1 MRRLVYL
8 KALVNTGPAKRSG
21 TDIWSLGW
29 QNFIRSIPPSM
40 ASLQLTSLQPFSAP
54 VIPRRMTL
62 VAAGLDLALEGQY
75 IQVVAP
81 GQDPIAVISAALR
94 EAPSNEL
101 HLVAHGASGLIE
113 LGRGIDRSAL
123 LARVAEISGWGVERI
138 YLWSCRVGAD
148 LNFVSALQE
157 LSGARVFS
165 SAEALGQGKSLMGS
179 GFEALAEA
187 VEALPWQLSVLL
199 SLYSG
204 GFVDET
210 SWNVRNSQG
219 QAISWGGPYGYG
231 LNTTVDTNINL
242 GGSYT
247 FSIETQGWYNDNWAN
262 YNIYEASSGQSYL
275 SGYIGGGSALTREF
289 TIQGGQ
295 SNQNIDLGRV
305 SVAQANAEDANTT
318 GVVTAT
324 ISDQSI
330 SSLSGLT
337 GTGNAY
343 SITVTDSSVNAAD
356 LNTLDSKTTVNV
368 NAAPV
373 GTLTGTASAID
384 TAINAGSI
392 DTAGNVAVNINS
404 GSTTVAQANNID
416 AQTTGVITAA
426 VDSGSIATLNG
437 LTGTNNAYAL
447 TVTDTS
453 ATGSDLNTL
462 DGKTTGTI
470 NAGTVASITGTAT
483 DVKTLYAS
491 NGFSGLGD
499 ESVSVSDSVSVA
511 DANSID
517 GSTSGVITAAI
528 SDTTIS
534 TLGGLTGTGNAYSI
548 TVTDSSVNAADLN
561 NLDGRTTL
569 TVNANA
575 INSISGTATQVTT
588 TFNSAGISN
597 LNIGD
602 DSITISDTTLSGSDP
617 TSLNAGS
624 GTDSL
629 NSTGLFAQALSIFD
643 SDSGTLGSIT
653 FSNLE
658 NITLGSGDD
667 TATIGSAGALTG
679 SLDLGSGNNFLSYS
693 SYGNA
698 VKATVN
704 GTNSLSSTTAIGAG
718 VTGVENVTLSS
729 NDDTVNFES
738 GGSLHSLDGGDGS
751 DTLNLKATSG
761 YEITLTGNDKGSF
774 KELNSNLSTGF
785 SAFENIY
792 AGDADETLTFKE
804 GASLSGTLD
813 LGGGRN
819 TVKIEGGTALIDAV
833 IQGGSGSDVMAF
845 EAPKGSQTGSIT
857 AYINAGAGDDVVQL
871 EGGFLPIGSSSNSSP
886 QTILGSAISDLKQS
900 LQDAAK
906 SGHLQKA
913 AVEAGIDNNTS
924 DKTRLSTIGQHFQD
938 GNFADLPA
946 FRLVDSVHMDGA
958 LGAYIKNANTIA
970 VDQDWLKT
978 ASQEDINSVLVEE
991 IGHYLDSI
999 VNVLD
1004 TPGEEG
1010 QIFSE
1015 ALLGY
1020 STSGSKIPAT
1030 VNPDNTVSVSLD
1042 GVHLLNGEANQSI
1055 PMVGEN
1061 FRPNLVVDGGAGHDK
1076 LDLSNGFD
1084 LTYSADFARS
1094 GGLGEFVNYAADPT
1108 DETLSSQ
1115 FLSAKFSGFENV
1127 TLDKTS
1133 QETAAVSD
1141 VRLMGVQDTTMDSG
1155 ADLAAVYG
1163 VAANSSANSSSIADG
1178 VSSYS
1183 AGFSIGIE
1191 DGSLTAGDAL
1201 STTISFGANSS
1212 TDAHSVADDANAV
1225 AVGYGVGLDHTDLTA
1240 GSSLDLVIKDASQVA
1255 ANAFTA
1261 TGDVFAVASND
1272 GIGATDLT
1280 AIGDSAVEA
1289 MFTFNLGNSANAIT
1303 TVGNAEAV
1311 GWIGSSGLDDS
1322 SMSSGGI
1329 GVINVSV
1336 RGVNGVGAESVT
1348 GDTSADA
1355 LSAMVGINNTSF
1367 DFADTSSTIASTIS
1381 NETTS
1386 SSSSILGN
1394 AISGL
1399 TSTVFGLFGG
1409 TNSGDTIANTKS
1421 VSSIISDYGFSEA
1434 ASVGGS
1440 ATATANQSIE
1450 GITGYSL
1457 ATTDSILIYSK
1468 SSIDST
1474 ASSSAEDS

>member
-1 MRRLVYL
+1 M
-8 KALVNTGPAKRSG
+8 
-21 TDIWSLGW
+21 
-29 QNFIRSIPPSM
+29 
-40 ASLQLTSLQPFSAP
+40 
-54 VIPRRMTL
+54 
-62 VAAGLDLALEGQY
+62 
-75 IQVVAP
+75 
-81 GQDPIAVISAALR
+81 
-94 EAPSNEL
+94 
-101 HLVAHGASGLIE
+101 
-113 LGRGIDRSAL
+113 
-123 LARVAEISGWGVERI
+123 
-138 YLWSCRVGAD
+138 
-148 LNFVSALQE
+148 
-157 LSGARVFS
+157 
-165 SAEALGQGKSLMGS
+165 
-179 GFEALAEA
+179 
-187 VEALPWQLSVLL
+187 
-199 SLYSG
+199 
-204 GFVDET
+204 
-210 SWNVRNSQG
+210 
-219 QAISWGGPYGYG
+219 
-231 LNTTVDTNINL
+231 
-242 GGSYT
+242 
-247 FSIETQGWYNDNWAN
+247 
-262 YNIYEASSGQSYL
+262 
-275 SGYIGGGSALTREF
+275 
-289 TIQGGQ
+289 
-295 SNQNIDLGRV
+295 
-305 SVAQANAEDANTT
+305 
-318 GVVTAT
+318 
-324 ISDQSI
+324 
-330 SSLSGLT
+330 
-337 GTGNAY
+337 
-343 SITVTDSSVNAAD
+343 
-356 LNTLDSKTTVNV
+356 
-368 NAAPV
+368 
-373 GTLTGTASAID
+373 GTASAID

-900 LQDAAK
+900 LQDSAK

-1399 TSTVFGLFGG
+1399 TSTVFGLFVG
-1409 TNSGDTIANTKS
+1409 TNSGNTITNTQS